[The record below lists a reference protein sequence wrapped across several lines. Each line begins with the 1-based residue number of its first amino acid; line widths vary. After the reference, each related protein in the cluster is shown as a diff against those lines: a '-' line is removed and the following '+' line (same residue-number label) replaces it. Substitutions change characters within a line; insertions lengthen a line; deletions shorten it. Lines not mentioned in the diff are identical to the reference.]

1 MKEVIRDKKRL
12 NYLLIEI
19 GNGNTEAF
27 EEFYKSTVKGI
38 YAFIYPYFKNTFDT
52 EDAVQEVYILVKD
65 KAYMYKK
72 NTDARAWLFQVAK
85 NHCLNLINKRNK
97 ELEHLNEINKDLP
110 SDIETH
116 GDQTIFLLMQE
127 VLNEEEYQIVIRYV
141 LMGYKHKEIALELG
155 IPLGTVLSKY
165 QTALKKLRKEL
176 SNE

>member
-1 MKEVIRDKKRL
+1 
-12 NYLLIEI
+12 
-19 GNGNTEAF
+19 
-27 EEFYKSTVKGI
+27 
-38 YAFIYPYFKNTFDT
+38 
-52 EDAVQEVYILVKD
+52 
-65 KAYMYKK
+65 MYKK